1 MPAYLFEVPEKKK
14 CRVIIDSDTA
24 CEADDPFAIAYAL
37 LSPKLIVR
45 GIVAEHFAQP
55 GSMEKSRAAARKLV
69 SAMGLDMP
77 VYAGQDGPDDPS
89 VSEGV
94 SLIIREALNDDP
106 HPLYV
111 LCMGA
116 LTNMA
121 RAIREQPEITS
132 RLTVVT
138 IGGHPYEEE
147 EIPWKEFNFG
157 NDPAAA
163 NFVLQSD
170 APVWQIPSNVYG
182 SIRVGIAELQERV
195 RPCGLGGRYLFD
207 QLAEYNASPA
217 ADWNMGESWSLG
229 DSPSVAA
236 VLNPRCGR
244 TSFQR
249 VREVREDTSYGIE
262 IPGVREILVYRD
274 MDSRYLLEDFF
285 AKLALN
291 YLD

>member
-1 MPAYLFEVPEKKK
+1 MLPVCFEVPEKKK

-55 GSMEKSRAAARKLV
+55 GSMRKSLAAAGKLV
-69 SAMGLDMP
+69 SAMGLEP
-77 VYAGQDGPDDPS
+77 PLFAGQDGPDDPLL
-89 VSEGV
+89 SEGV
-94 SLIIREALNDDP
+94 SFIIGEALREDP

-116 LTNMA
+116 LTNLA
-121 RAIREQPEITS
+121 RAIREMPEIAGRFTA
-132 RLTVVT
+132 VT
-138 IGGHPYEEE
+138 IGGHPYDA

-163 NFVLQSD
+163 NRILQSRV
-170 APVWQIPSNVYG
+170 PLWQIPSDVYG
-182 SIRVGIAELQERV
+182 SIRVGIAELQEQV
-195 RPCGLGGRYLFD
+195 YPCGPAGRYLFE
-207 QLAEYNASPA
+207 QLAAYNASPA

-244 TSFQR
+244 TSLQK
-249 VREVREDTSYGIE
+249 VREVLEDTSYGAE
-262 IPGVREILVYRD
+262 VPGVREILVYRD
-274 MDSRYLLEDFF
+274 MDSRYLLGDFYAKLRLF
-285 AKLALN
+285 AKS
-291 YLD
+291 

>member
-1 MPAYLFEVPEKKK
+1 MLPYFFEVPEKKK

-45 GIVAEHFAQP
+45 GIVAEHFAQA
-55 GSMEKSRAAARKLV
+55 GSMEKSRDAARKLV
-69 SAMGLDMP
+69 SAMELDMP
-77 VYAGQDGPDDPS
+77 VYAGQDGPDDPA

-94 SLIIREALNDDP
+94 AFIIREALRDDP
-106 HPLYV
+106 HPLFV

-138 IGGHPYEEE
+138 IGGHPYDEAQ
-147 EIPWKEFNFG
+147 IPWKEFNFG

-163 NFVLQSD
+163 NLVLQSD
-170 APVWQIPSNVYG
+170 APVWQVPSDVYG

-195 RPCGLGGRYLFD
+195 HPCGPAGRYLFE

-244 TSFQR
+244 TAFQR
-249 VREVREDTSYGIE
+249 VREIREDTSYGIE

-285 AKLALN
+285 AKLRFSAQA
-291 YLD
+291 

>member
-1 MPAYLFEVPEKKK
+1 MLPVCFEVPEKKK

-55 GSMEKSRAAARKLV
+55 GSMRKSLAAAGKLV
-69 SAMGLDMP
+69 SAMGLEP
-77 VYAGQDGPDDPS
+77 PLFAGQDGPDDPLL
-89 VSEGV
+89 SEGV
-94 SLIIREALNDDP
+94 SFIIGEALREDP

-116 LTNMA
+116 LTNLA
-121 RAIREQPEITS
+121 RAIRELPEIAG
-132 RLTVVT
+132 RLTAVT
-138 IGGHPYEEE
+138 IGGHPYDG

-163 NFVLQSD
+163 NRVLQSGV
-170 APVWQIPSNVYG
+170 PLWQIPSDVYG
-182 SIRVGIAELQERV
+182 SIRVGIAELQDQV
-195 RPCGLGGRYLFD
+195 YPCGSAGRYLFE
-207 QLAEYNASPA
+207 QLAAYNASPA

-244 TSFQR
+244 TSLQK
-249 VREVREDTSYGIE
+249 VREVREDTSYGAE
-262 IPGVREILVYRD
+262 VPGVREILVYRD
-274 MDSRYLLEDFF
+274 MDSRYLLGDFY
-285 AKLALN
+285 AKLRLFAQ
-291 YLD
+291 

>member
-1 MPAYLFEVPEKKK
+1 
-14 CRVIIDSDTA
+14 
-24 CEADDPFAIAYAL
+24 
-37 LSPKLIVR
+37 
-45 GIVAEHFAQP
+45 
-55 GSMEKSRAAARKLV
+55 
-69 SAMGLDMP
+69 
-77 VYAGQDGPDDPS
+77 
-89 VSEGV
+89 
-94 SLIIREALNDDP
+94 
-106 HPLYV
+106 
-111 LCMGA
+111 MGA

-121 RAIREQPEITS
+121 RAIREQPEISS

-170 APVWQIPSNVYG
+170 APVWQVPSNVYG

-195 RPCGLGGRYLFD
+195 RPCGPGGRYLFD

-236 VLNPRCGR
+236 VLNLRCGKV
-244 TSFQR
+244 SLQK
-249 VREVREDTSYGIE
+249 VREVREDTSYGIG
-262 IPGVREILVYRD
+262 IPGVREILVYRE

-285 AKLALN
+285 AKLRFSAQE
-291 YLD
+291 

>member
-1 MPAYLFEVPEKKK
+1 MLPVCFEVPEKKK

-55 GSMEKSRAAARKLV
+55 GSMRKSLAAAGKLV
-69 SAMGLDMP
+69 SAMGLEP
-77 VYAGQDGPDDPS
+77 PLFAGQDGPDDPLL
-89 VSEGV
+89 SEGV
-94 SLIIREALNDDP
+94 SFIIGEALREDP

-116 LTNMA
+116 LTNLA
-121 RAIREQPEITS
+121 RAIRELPEIAG
-132 RLTVVT
+132 RLTAVT
-138 IGGHPYEEE
+138 IGGHPYDG

-163 NFVLQSD
+163 NRVLQSGV
-170 APVWQIPSNVYG
+170 PLWQIPSDVYG
-182 SIRVGIAELQERV
+182 SIRVGIAELQDQV
-195 RPCGLGGRYLFD
+195 YPCGPAGRYLFE
-207 QLAEYNASPA
+207 QLAAYNASPA

-244 TSFQR
+244 TSLQK
-249 VREVREDTSYGIE
+249 VREVREDTSYGDE

-274 MDSRYLLEDFF
+274 MDSRYLLGDFY
-285 AKLALN
+285 AKLRLFAQ
-291 YLD
+291 

>member
-1 MPAYLFEVPEKKK
+1 MKPYHFEVPEKKK

-24 CEADDPFAIAYAL
+24 CEADDPYAIAYAL

-55 GSMEKSRAAARKLV
+55 GSMQKSRAAAGKLL
-69 SAMGLDMP
+69 SAMGLDAP
-77 VYAGQDGPDDPS
+77 LYAGQDGPDDPA

-94 SLIIREALNDDP
+94 SFMIEEALREDP
-106 HPLYV
+106 HPLYI

-116 LTNMA
+116 LTNLA
-121 RAIREQPEITS
+121 RAIREEPEITS

-138 IGGHPYEEE
+138 IGGHPYDTGV
-147 EIPWKEFNFG
+147 IPWKEFNFG

-163 NFVLQSD
+163 NAVLQSD
-170 APVWQIPSNVYG
+170 VPLWQVPSDVYG

-195 RPCGLGGRYLFD
+195 LPCGPAGEYLFR

-244 TSFQR
+244 TFMQK

-262 IPGVREILVYRD
+262 VPGVRGILVYRD

-285 AKLALN
+285 AKLRFFAQA
-291 YLD
+291 

>member
-1 MPAYLFEVPEKKK
+1 MIPYHFEVPEKKK

-24 CEADDPFAIAYAL
+24 CEADDPYAIAYAL

-55 GSMEKSRAAARKLV
+55 GSMEKSRAAAGKLLA
-69 SAMGLDMP
+69 AMRLDTP
-77 VYAGQDGPDDPS
+77 LFAGQAGPDDPS
-89 VSEGV
+89 VSEGAAFM
-94 SLIIREALNDDP
+94 IEEALREDP
-106 HPLYV
+106 RPLYI

-116 LTNMA
+116 LTNLA
-121 RAIREQPEITS
+121 RAIRERPEITS
-132 RLTVVT
+132 RFTAVT
-138 IGGHPYEEE
+138 IGGHPYDME

-163 NFVLQSD
+163 NAVLQSD
-170 APVWQIPSNVYG
+170 APLWQVPSDVYG
-182 SIRVGIAELQERV
+182 SIRAGIAELQERV
-195 RPCGLGGRYLFD
+195 RPCGPAGRYLFE

-244 TSFQR
+244 TFMQK

-262 IPGVREILVYRD
+262 VPGVREILVYRD

-285 AKLALN
+285 AKLRFFAQA
-291 YLD
+291 